1 MMRYPRRM
9 TGVIAI
15 SSALALTLS
24 AGIAQAASP
33 AKPLAEALKGT
44 VWQLESFTS
53 MDDSIG
59 VKRPENRENYTLYL
73 NHEGRAGLRL
83 DCNRAMGGWSA
94 EAGQG
99 DAKTGDQYGQF
110 RFTPLAG
117 TLAMCPPGSMGQEI
131 LRQTGNI
138 TGFAL
143 RDGKLHLSLKADAG
157 IYNWTPLATVPAS
170 AQQGGPAKWQ
180 VTGVNSWLNL
190 RKSATTRSDVL
201 AHLEAGTELSS
212 KGCDYRNDRVW
223 CEVATQDGKTGFV
236 AHDYLKS
243 AR

>member
-1 MMRYPRRM
+1 MMRYPRLM
-9 TGVIAI
+9 SGVKAI

-33 AKPLAEALKGT
+33 AKPLADTLKGT

-53 MDDSIG
+53 MDDAIG
-59 VKRPENRENYTLYL
+59 VKRPEQPEHYTLYL
-73 NHEGRAGLRL
+73 THEGRVGMRL

-94 EAGQG
+94 DAGQSG
-99 DAKTGDQYGQF
+99 VNGSF

-117 TLAMCPPGSMGQEI
+117 TMAMCPTGSMDQSI
-131 LRQTGNI
+131 LRDTGHI

-157 IYNWTPLATVPAS
+157 IYSWTPLAKVPAS
-170 AQQGGPAKWQ
+170 PGMGGPASWQ
-180 VTGVNSWLNL
+180 VTGVSSWLNL
-190 RKSATTRSDVL
+190 RKSPNTRSDVL
-201 AHLEAGTELSS
+201 AHLKAGTELSS
-212 KGCDYRNDRVW
+212 KGCDYRNDRIW

-236 AHDYLKS
+236 AHDYLKAS
-243 AR
+243 R

>member
-1 MMRYPRRM
+1 MMRYPRLM
-9 TGVIAI
+9 SGVKAI

-24 AGIAQAASP
+24 SGLAQATSP
-33 AKPLAEALKGT
+33 AKPLADTLKGT

-59 VKRPENRENYTLYL
+59 VKRPEKPEHYTLYL
-73 NHEGRAGLRL
+73 THEGRVGMRL

-94 EAGQG
+94 EAGQSG
-99 DAKTGDQYGQF
+99 VNGSF

-117 TLAMCPPGSMGQEI
+117 TMAMCPPGSMDQSI
-131 LRQTGNI
+131 LRDTANI

-157 IYNWTPLATVPAS
+157 IYNWTPLAKVPAS
-170 AQQGGPAKWQ
+170 PEQGGPANWQ

-190 RKSATTRSDVL
+190 RKSPNTRSDVL
-201 AHLEAGTELSS
+201 AHLKAGTELSS

-223 CEVATQDGKTGFV
+223 CEVTTQGGKTGFV
-236 AHDYLKS
+236 AHDYLKAS
-243 AR
+243 R